1 MPAFDSNY
9 WQQQQRL
16 ADFDRL
22 VASLRTWVEDLPEWD
37 PFDRAK
43 ALWARVAPR

>member
-9 WQQQQRL
+9 WQKQQRL

-22 VASLRTWVEDLPEWD
+22 LASLRVGGGLPEWD

-43 ALWARVAPR
+43 ALWTALRRG